1 MAIFTFLLGVVFVV
15 AGVGGVAASINLLP
29 TDVGLLYAGCG
40 ALAICTGGVT
50 LAIGALIQRLGA
62 LRATIER
69 AQGRE
74 NWQSAAPSAEGW
86 QAAAPAAE
94 VALPQAEAPPLEAAA
109 APTAYEPE
117 PALAAEIAHE
127 DAPHLEEGEEE
138 DAVNENRSGHLPTM
152 AQIEHALVEPE
163 AAPTLVGRY
172 SAGGANYMIFSDGS
186 IEAET
191 EEGAFKFA
199 SMSEFKAYLAGPRV

>member
-1 MAIFTFLLGVVFVV
+1 MAIFTFLLGIVFVA
-15 AGVGGVAASINLLP
+15 AGLGGIVASINLLP
-29 TDVGLLYAGCG
+29 TELGLLYAGCG
-40 ALAICTGGVT
+40 VLAICAGGVM
-50 LAIGALIQRLGA
+50 LAIGALIMRLGA
-62 LRATIER
+62 LRAAVER

-74 NWQSAAPSAEGW
+74 GW
-86 QAAAPAAE
+86 QTAVSAVDGWPAAAPAAE
-94 VALPQAEAPPLEAAA
+94 VASRGAEAPAFDGAA
-109 APTAYEPE
+109 APTAYELESAVAPE
-117 PALAAEIAHE
+117 DGSP
-127 DAPHLEEGEEE
+127 LEED
-138 DAVNENRSGHLPTM
+138 DAVNENRSGHLPSM

-199 SMSEFKAYLAGPRV
+199 SMSDFKAYLAGPRA